1 MAHHNLEETKEDLDL
16 DFIARAEKVTSF
28 NLDVKDFKKT
38 TNKLDIQYLY
48 AKNVLNGNF
57 DKTISGKKDMSS
69 TQNIAQT
76 NKIINNM
83 KGSSN
88 FEKVYREAV
97 GTNAS
102 AFGPGELMFY
112 LIFDEVTLGGSASG
126 DIRGLKQMYEL
137 KSANLTDGSYTNINF
152 GTNVK
157 AGFSDV
163 AGDLVELAKEL
174 DVKDITRTTMNTK
187 PLQELK
193 KAANTKENTELGFS
207 KRYDEI
213 IDKFVKTA
221 KDNYIKNHSIIILR
235 NDKGKPDYANIK
247 KVIPSDIS
255 EKDLKKILFIKNVT
269 GGTMK
274 PAIKL

>member
-137 KSANLTDGSYTNINF
+137 KSANLVDGAYTNINF

-157 AGFSDV
+157 QGFSEV
-163 AGDLVELAKEL
+163 ADELVKLAKEL
-174 DVKDITRTTMNTK
+174 EVSDITRTTMNSK
-187 PLQELK
+187 PLQKLK
-193 KAANTKENTELGFS
+193 EAANTKENKELGFS
-207 KRYDEI
+207 ERYDEI

-247 KVIPSDIS
+247 GVIPSIIS
-255 EKDLKKILFIKNVT
+255 ERDLKKILLIKNVT